1 MRDVSS
7 VALEQ
12 VVIVYPVNPALHLQR
27 MSPSTDGRSDND
39 QRERFA
45 RDQYLRARIAP
56 LLADLSY
63 TALLKCDARQS
74 K

>member
-12 VVIVYPVNPALHLQR
+12 VMIVYPVNPALQ
-27 MSPSTDGRSDND
+27 SVTNESSTDGRSGND

-56 LLADLSY
+56 LLP
-63 TALLKCDARQS
+63 T
-74 K
+74 